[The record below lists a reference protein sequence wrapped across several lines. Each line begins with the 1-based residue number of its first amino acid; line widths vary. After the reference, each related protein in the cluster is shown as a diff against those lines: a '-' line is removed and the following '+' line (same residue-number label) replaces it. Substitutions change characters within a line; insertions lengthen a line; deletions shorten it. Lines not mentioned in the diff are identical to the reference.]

1 MFPPDFLRHI
11 SSVPVLLALK
21 RRGWMEGKKKHQP
34 RPTGSPQMTLRSAQI
49 RHDRQRVT
57 AQFVGQERRPGFSP
71 GGARWGSRGGPGAG
85 SGDRRGAGT
94 GSGERGRTSRPAACP
109 APFPGPPPE
118 RALPPPAAAGRASC
132 ILPLEGVRVKSPP
145 KHRSLRL
152 TRASPARTL
161 RGVLRREVNARALRS
176 PCAGERG

>member
-1 MFPPDFLRHI
+1 
-11 SSVPVLLALK
+11 
-21 RRGWMEGKKKHQP
+21 
-34 RPTGSPQMTLRSAQI
+34 MTLRSAQI

-71 GGARWGSRGGPGAG
+71 GVRGGAAG
-85 SGDRRGAGT
+85 EAPAPARETGGERERGAGADE
-94 GSGERGRTSRPAACP
+94 SPRRPPCA
-109 APFPGPPPE
+109 FPG
-118 RALPPPAAAGRASC
+118 AAAGTSPSTAGCGRASFC
-132 ILPLEGVRVKSPP
+132 ILPLERAQVKSPP

-161 RGVLRREVNARALRS
+161 CGVLRREVNARALRS